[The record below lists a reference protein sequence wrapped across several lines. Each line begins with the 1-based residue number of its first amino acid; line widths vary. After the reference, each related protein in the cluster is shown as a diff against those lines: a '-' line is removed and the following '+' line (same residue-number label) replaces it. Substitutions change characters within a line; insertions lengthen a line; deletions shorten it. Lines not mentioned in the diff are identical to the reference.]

1 MESAVFPPLLLEK
14 AADSTFSE
22 KTVDSTFLERA
33 EADTGE
39 GVVSSSDTG
48 RKTRA
53 RRSKKKSVYKHVP
66 HRSDT
71 V

>member
-14 AADSTFSE
+14 VA
-22 KTVDSTFLERA
+22 DSTFLEA
-33 EADTGE
+33 AVEADTGE
-39 GVVSSSDTG
+39 GVVSSSDIG
-48 RKTRA
+48 RKARA
-53 RRSKKKSVYKHVP
+53 RRGKKKSVYKHVP

>member
-22 KTVDSTFLERA
+22 KAVERV